1 MTTTATGALST
12 ASGVSL
18 TAPQKGVY
26 SKVPKFDER
35 LLLSSEAKPS
45 MEGAT
50 PMRFTVVDGVIVVLV
65 LAVIG
70 FIVYLVATSKPQVI
84 SSAKKKK

>member
-1 MTTTATGALST
+1 MTTTATGALTT
-12 ASGVSL
+12 ASGASL

-35 LLLSSEAKPS
+35 LLLSSEAKPKI
-45 MEGAT
+45 EGT
-50 PMRFTVVDGVIVVLV
+50 TGVHFTVFDGVITIAI